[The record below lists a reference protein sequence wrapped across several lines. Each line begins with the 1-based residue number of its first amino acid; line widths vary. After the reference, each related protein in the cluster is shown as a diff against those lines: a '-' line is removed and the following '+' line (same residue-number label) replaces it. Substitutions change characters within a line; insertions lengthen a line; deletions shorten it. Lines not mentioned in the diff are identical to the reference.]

1 MDLPV
6 QAGEKLSII
15 GPSGSGKTTSARCI
29 NWLERPSG
37 GEILINGQPIDES
50 RRVIGVW
57 RCVDVEL
64 ARMRA
69 RIGMVFQ
76 RFYLFPHLTALD
88 NVAVGPIKVLR
99 QPAAD
104 AGRDALTLLEKVG
117 LAHKRDVYPEML
129 SGGQQQRV
137 AIARAL
143 AMQPA
148 LMMFDEATS
157 ALDPEL
163 VGEVLTVI
171 RQLATEGMTMLIVT
185 HEMQFA
191 EDISDRVIFMD
202 HGQIVE
208 EGPPHRIF
216 RTAGAHTHTRI
227 PARGDRSSGVSGG
240 RAVNLG
246 PWERFAAQFPYLM
259 ETLLLG
265 VEMTIIVTL
274 GGFVVAVAMGL
285 LGAVLR
291 TARLMVLR
299 VIGTLYVDVFRAV
312 PVLTQL
318 FIIYFVGGLGLKLD
332 PIPAAIIGFGI
343 NGGAYVTEVF
353 RTG

>member
-1 MDLPV
+1 MADEAGRRPLLQIVGLHKRFGLLEVLRGVSLAV
-6 QAGEKLSII
+6 QAGETLSII
-15 GPSGSGKTTSARCI
+15 GPSGSGKTTLLRCI
-29 NWLERPSG
+29 NWLERPTD
-37 GEILINGQPIDES
+37 GEILINGQLIGEKQTGG
-50 RRVIGVW
+50 RRVEM
-57 RCVDVEL
+57 RDVDL

-88 NVAVGPIKVLR
+88 NVAIGPIKVLR
-99 QPAAD
+99 QQATAAR
-104 AGRDALTLLEKVG
+104 RDALALLEKVG
-117 LAHKRDVYPEML
+117 LAHKRDIYPEML

-148 LMMFDEATS
+148 LMLFDEATS

-171 RQLATEGMTMLIVT
+171 RQLAAEGMTMLIVT

-216 RTAGAHTHTRI
+216 RSPEQARTR
-227 PARGDRSSGVSGG
+227 AFL
-240 RAVNLG
+240 RAVIDRQVY
-246 PWERFAAQFPYLM
+246 P
-259 ETLLLG
+259 
-265 VEMTIIVTL
+265 VD
-274 GGFVVAVAMGL
+274 AV
-285 LGAVLR
+285 
-291 TARLMVLR
+291 
-299 VIGTLYVDVFRAV
+299 
-312 PVLTQL
+312 
-318 FIIYFVGGLGLKLD
+318 
-332 PIPAAIIGFGI
+332 
-343 NGGAYVTEVF
+343 
-353 RTG
+353 